1 VSTHSD
7 NRENLLTITP
17 ESVLTMRR
25 NRCSR
30 SFRMSAH
37 DGVEYASEGYVRG
50 ARVDQP
56 AVISVNMVA
65 TSTAINEFLA
75 RVHPFRVSPN
85 CDFAVRR
92 ISLSDHVAGMDEQ
105 DGEPC
110 AVFGRYVGLGDQE
123 PLLGVIGLQ

>member
-37 DGVEYASEGYVRG
+37 DGAEYAEARG
-50 ARVDQP
+50 LELP
-56 AVISVNMVA
+56 PL
-65 TSTAINEFLA
+65 NE
-75 RVHPFRVSPN
+75 
-85 CDFAVRR
+85 
-92 ISLSDHVAGMDEQ
+92 MQ
-105 DGEPC
+105 
-110 AVFGRYVGLGDQE
+110 
-123 PLLGVIGLQ
+123 